1 MPRDA
6 ASPAAREVLHAPR
19 LLRWVYL
26 GRLAAAG
33 GIFGGAVVAWRS
45 ASWEATL
52 LASLALIITL
62 AVTVASYA
70 FTHLRRRPAGV
81 NFLYGEAVYDVLLVT
96 AVVHLTGGADSVL
109 TPLYILVIS
118 AYAVLLPFRGGL
130 LVAALSCIALIADEA
145 WAYATELSVSLVL
158 QLAIFA
164 GVALVVGV
172 IGTRLREAGR
182 ELSSVESELEQLRL
196 DTSDI
201 LRNIHTAVLSV
212 DGYGTLTYANPAAE
226 RLLDLDARLWTG
238 RPILE
243 QLERRS
249 PELRSLLQQTARLG
263 FPVASVE
270 VAVRRGAGTVPV
282 GVSTAVLERANEP
295 ATVTVI
301 MRDISDVKRL
311 EELNRRAE
319 RLEAVAEL
327 SASLAHEI
335 KNPLAA
341 IRSSVEQLA
350 QSVLRLRRT
359 GADDRL
365 LADLI
370 LRETDRLSRLLSE
383 FIDFARVQVGHRE
396 ILDLRDVVEGAVE
409 VVKRHPAYRD
419 AVEVRVRLDD
429 RPVRVRGDGDLLHRV
444 AFNLLLNSVQ
454 AAADVDRPVH
464 IDIEAAAA
472 EDVPPVRPDL
482 VEGVRLRV
490 RDDGPGIPA
499 ESLGRIFDPFFSG
512 RGGTGL
518 GLAVVHRAVEA
529 HGGAVFV
536 DSSPPSG
543 ATFTLY
549 FPGAREDALVQE
561 TAP

>member
-1 MPRDA
+1 M
-6 ASPAAREVLHAPR
+6 SPAARELLHAPR

-26 GRLAAAG
+26 GRLGAAG
-33 GIFGGAVVAWRS
+33 GIFAGAVIAWRA

-52 LASLALIITL
+52 LASLALVVTL
-62 AVTVASYA
+62 GVTSASYA
-70 FTHLRRRPAGV
+70 FTHLRKRPAGV

-96 AVVHLTGGADSVL
+96 AVVHLTGGTDSFL

-118 AYAVLLPFRGGL
+118 AYALLLPFRGGL
-130 LVAALSCIALIADEA
+130 LVAGLSCIALIADEA
-145 WAYATELSVSLVL
+145 WAYATELSVGLVL
-158 QLAIFA
+158 QLAVFA

-196 DTSDI
+196 DTTDI

-212 DGYGTLTYANPAAE
+212 DGYGTLTYVNPAAE
-226 RLLDLDARLWTG
+226 NLLDLDARVWTN

-243 QLERRS
+243 ELGRRS
-249 PELRSLLQQTARLG
+249 PELRALVQQTARLS

-270 VAVRRGAGTVPV
+270 VAVDRRGETVPV
-282 GVSTAVLERANEP
+282 GVSTALLERANEP
-295 ATVTVI
+295 PAVTAI

-350 QSVLRLRRT
+350 QTVLRLRRS
-359 GADDRL
+359 GSDERL

-383 FIDFARVQVGHRE
+383 FIDFARVQVAHLE
-396 ILDLRDVVEGAVE
+396 IVDLRDVIEGAVE
-409 VVKRHPAYRD
+409 VVKQHPAYRD
-419 AVEVRVRLDD
+419 SVEIRARLDG

-444 AFNLLLNSVQ
+444 AFNLLLNAVQ

-464 IDIEAAAA
+464 VEIEARVA
-472 EDVPPVRPDL
+472 DHVPPVRPDL
-482 VEGVRLRV
+482 AEGVLLRV
-490 RDDGPGIPA
+490 RDDGPGIPR

-518 GLAVVHRAVEA
+518 GLAIVQRAVEA
-529 HGGAVFV
+529 HGGAIFV
-536 DSSPPSG
+536 DSAPRAG
-543 ATFTLY
+543 TTFNLY
-549 FPGAREDALVQE
+549 FPGIREGALVQE
-561 TAP
+561 IIS

>member
-1 MPRDA
+1 MY
-6 ASPAAREVLHAPR
+6 APR

-26 GRLAAAG
+26 GRLALAG

-70 FTHLRRRPAGV
+70 FTHLRKRPAGV

-96 AVVHLTGGADSVL
+96 AVVHLTGGADSAL

-118 AYAVLLPFRGGL
+118 AYALLLPFRGGL
-130 LVAALSCIALIADEA
+130 LVAGLSCIALIADEA
-145 WAYATELSVSLVL
+145 WAYATELSVTLVL

-164 GVALVVGV
+164 SVALVVGV

-182 ELSSVESELEQLRL
+182 ELSTMESELEQLRL
-196 DTSDI
+196 DTTDI

-212 DGYGTLTYANPAAE
+212 DGFGTLTYANPAAE
-226 RLLDLDARLWTG
+226 GLLDLDARLWTG

-249 PELRSLLQQTARLG
+249 PALRSLVQQTARLG

-270 VAVRRGAGTVPV
+270 VAVRRGEETVPV

-295 ATVTVI
+295 PTVTAI

-350 QSVLRLRRT
+350 ETVLRLRRT
-359 GADDRL
+359 GADERL

-396 ILDLRDVVEGAVE
+396 VLDLREVVESAVE
-409 VVKRHPAYRD
+409 VVRRHPAYRD
-419 AVEVRVRLDD
+419 SATIRARLDD
-429 RPVRVRGDGDLLHRV
+429 RPVRVHGDGDLLHRV
-444 AFNLLLNSVQ
+444 AFNLLLNAVQ
-454 AAADVDRPVH
+454 AAAEVDRPVH
-464 IDIEAAAA
+464 IDIEALAAD
-472 EDVPPVRPDL
+472 DVPPVRPDL
-482 VEGVRLRV
+482 AEGVVLRV
-490 RDDGPGIPA
+490 RDDGPGIPR

-536 DSSPPSG
+536 DSSPPAG

-549 FPGAREDALVQE
+549 FPGAREGALTRE
-561 TAP
+561 TVS